1 MTARARPVDEPRTGA
16 SLGRRWL
23 GRGRAWAQPLY
34 DARWQLLPPLTG
46 AAMLAML
53 VGAVVVAPREAIEGE
68 VQRLFYIHVPSAI
81 AAYLAF
87 FVLFVASIAVLWTRD
102 LRFDAVARAAAGV
115 GVLFTA
121 LTLATG
127 AIWGKPIWGTWWAWD
142 ARLTSTLVLLLI
154 YSGYLLA
161 RSLSDSNDVQA
172 ARYAAVFAIIGFVD
186 IPIINMSVRWWRTLH
201 PDPILTGGLGDQ
213 ALPTSMLI
221 VLVLGIVAVGLLAL
235 WLLALR
241 AETEQIGVRAT
252 ELRAEIDRRE
262 AEQAEWRAEAP

>member
-1 MTARARPVDEPRTGA
+1 MPSASAASAGWLERAWALVEPVDE
-16 SLGRRWL
+16 
-23 GRGRAWAQPLY
+23 
-34 DARWQLLPPLTG
+34 ARWALLPPLTG
-46 AAMLAML
+46 VAMLAML

-87 FVLFVASIAVLWTRD
+87 FVVFVASIAVLWRRD
-102 LRFDAVARAAAGV
+102 LRYDPLARAAAGV
-115 GVLFTA
+115 GVLFTV

-161 RSLSDSNDVQA
+161 RSLSDSTDVQA
-172 ARYAAVFAIIGFVD
+172 ARYAAVFAVIGFVD

-201 PDPILTGGLGDQ
+201 PDPIVTRGLGDQ
-213 ALPTSMLI
+213 ALPTSMLV
-221 VLVLGIVAVGLLAL
+221 VLLIGMVAVTLLAT

-241 AETEQIGVRAT
+241 AEAERIGVRAI
-252 ELRAEIDRRE
+252 ELRAEVDRIS
-262 AEQAEWRAEAP
+262 ADLPADS